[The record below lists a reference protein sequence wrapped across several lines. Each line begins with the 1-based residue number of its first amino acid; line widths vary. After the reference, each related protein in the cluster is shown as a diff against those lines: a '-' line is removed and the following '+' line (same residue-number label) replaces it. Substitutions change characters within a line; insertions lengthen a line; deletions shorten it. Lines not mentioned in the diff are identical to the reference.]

1 MSTSERSYDVVVFG
15 ATGFTGRLAAEY
27 LARKGREEPVRWA
40 IAGRSAPRLAEVK
53 AALTA
58 IDPACASL
66 GVLEA
71 TSNDPASLE
80 RLAAQTRVVLTTVG
94 PYAEHGEPLVAACI
108 KEGTDYVDI
117 TGEPDFVDGLLDRHH
132 AAARARGVRI
142 VSCCGFDSIPHDLG
156 ALFTVEQLPRA
167 APITVEGFVRAKG
180 TFSGGTWQ
188 SAIGAMGNLLGR
200 AKRPR
205 EQASSGRTVRG
216 IKPRI
221 RHELRLGAW
230 VCPLPTIDPQ
240 IVLRSARALD
250 AYGPDFRYGHYV
262 QVRSALSV
270 AGLVFGVGA
279 VVALAQIA
287 PARELLR
294 KVRGSGEGPSAEER
308 AKGSFQV
315 TFHGTSGAHRVV
327 TQVSGGDPGYTETA
341 KMVAES
347 ALCLALDGEKLS
359 PRSSSGGVLTPAEAM
374 GDVLIAR
381 LQKAGIRFE
390 VLEKS

>member
-1 MSTSERSYDVVVFG
+1 MSAIERTYDIVVFG
-15 ATGFTGRLAAEY
+15 ATGFTGHLAAEY
-27 LARKGREEPVRWA
+27 LARKAREEPIRWA
-40 IAGRSAPRLAEVK
+40 IAGRSAARLAEVK
-53 AALTA
+53 AALAA

-66 GVLEA
+66 GILVA
-71 TSNDPASLE
+71 TSDDAPSLE

-108 KEGTDYVDI
+108 KEGTHYVDI

-132 AAARARGVRI
+132 AAARERGVRI

-156 ALFTVEQLPRA
+156 ALFTVKQLPRS

-188 SAIGAMGNLLGR
+188 SAIGAMGNLRGR
-200 AKRPR
+200 KSRPR
-205 EQASSGRTVRG
+205 AEALSGRKVRG

-221 RHELRLGAW
+221 RHEARLHAW
-230 VCPLPTIDPQ
+230 VCPMPTIDPQ

-250 AYGPDFRYGHYV
+250 VYGPDFRYGHYV
-262 QVRSALSV
+262 QIRSGLSL
-270 AGLVFGVGA
+270 AGLVVGVGA
-279 VVALAQIA
+279 VVALAQIG
-287 PARELLR
+287 PARALLR

-308 AKGSFQV
+308 AKGFFSV
-315 TFHGTSGAHRVV
+315 TFHGTSGARRVV
-327 TQVSGGDPGYTETA
+327 TRVSGGDPGYTETA

-347 ALCLALDGEKLS
+347 ALCLALDGDKLS
-359 PRSSSGGVLTPAEAM
+359 SPGGVLTPAEAM
-374 GDVLIAR
+374 GDALTER

-390 VLEKS
+390 VLEQS